1 MDHTNHNS
9 KYYTPNIIIYFGE
22 SQNLRTLERGELL

>member
-9 KYYTPNIIIYFGE
+9 IIHIPNILIYFGE
-22 SQNLRTLERGELL
+22 DFNLGKLARGELL